1 MNMTVV
7 EGGCA
12 QGQGHCHGGGAHG
25 CGVPGVKVC
34 PQCGASAFEDMDV
47 CYGCLHRFGAAVPAA
62 GMPYPPAEAAAYG
75 AGLDLRW
82 AVEGPLAGL
91 PAEWDGPLYDDFD
104 PADAEVDE
112 ADETGDLSEV
122 ARSPRWGLVMEW
134 RGMRAPVA
142 LPAGGLSIGRASDN
156 DVVLKD
162 ASVSRRHGVVAPDE
176 GVVLVHDAGATH
188 PATLDGEEVVDSVPW
203 LPGSVLEICGAR
215 FSLELLDP
223 RR

>member
-1 MNMTVV
+1 M
-7 EGGCA
+7 
-12 QGQGHCHGGGAHG
+12 
-25 CGVPGVKVC
+25 
-34 PQCGASAFEDMDV
+34 
-47 CYGCLHRFGAAVPAA
+47 
-62 GMPYPPAEAAAYG
+62 
-75 AGLDLRW
+75 
-82 AVEGPLAGL
+82 EGPLAGL

-134 RGMRAPVA
+134 RGMRVPVA

-162 ASVSRRHGVVAPDE
+162 AAVSRRHVVVEPDE

-188 PATLDGEEVVDSVPW
+188 PATLDGEEVADCVPW

-223 RR
+223 RK

>member
-34 PQCGASAFEDMDV
+34 PQCGAAAFEDMDV

-62 GMPYPPAEAAAYG
+62 GMPYPPAETAAYG

-142 LPAGGLSIGRASDN
+142 LPVGGLSIGRASDN

-162 ASVSRRHGVVAPDE
+162 ASVSRRHVVVAPDE
-176 GVVLVHDAGATH
+176 GMVLVHDAGATH
-188 PATLDGEEVVDSVPW
+188 PATLDGEEVVDSMPW

>member
-162 ASVSRRHGVVAPDE
+162 ASVSRRHVVVAPDE
-176 GVVLVHDAGATH
+176 GMVLVHDAGATH
-188 PATLDGEEVVDSVPW
+188 PATLDGGEVVDSVPW

>member
-62 GMPYPPAEAAAYG
+62 GMPSPPAEAAAYG

-162 ASVSRRHGVVAPDE
+162 ASVSRRHVVVAPDE
-176 GVVLVHDAGATH
+176 GMVLVHDAGATH

>member
-12 QGQGHCHGGGAHG
+12 QGQGHCHGGGACG
-25 CGVPGVKVC
+25 CHAPGVKVC
-34 PQCGASAFEDMDV
+34 PQCGAAAFEDMDV

-62 GMPYPPAEAAAYG
+62 GMPCPSAEAAAYG

-82 AVEGPLAGL
+82 AMEGPRAGL

-104 PADAEVDE
+104 PADAEVGE

-134 RGMRAPVA
+134 RGMRAPMA
-142 LPAGGLSIGRASDN
+142 LPADGLSIGRASDN

-162 ASVSRRHGVVAPDE
+162 AAVSRRHVVVSPDE

-188 PATLDGEEVVDSVPW
+188 PATLDGEEVVDCVPW